1 MSWGRETA
9 GPDANVGVEVV
20 RVVAVPHGRAGVV
33 RIVDPGA
40 AAQQLNDPPS

>member
-1 MSWGRETA
+1 
-9 GPDANVGVEVV
+9 
-20 RVVAVPHGRAGVV
+20 VVAVPQGRAGVV